1 MAVPDFAQGV
11 QMSFL
16 DTATR
21 ARHKA
26 QLDAAKTDT
35 SAKTAAVPNAKSS
48 DRGFSFDDALDIINP
63 LQHIP
68 IVSTIYRA
76 VTGDTIKPLERLAGD
91 TLYGGV
97 PGFLSSAANIAFQ
110 KITGKD
116 FGDTAMAWL
125 GFDATQ
131 PQTAIAAV
139 DVTPKKMLATTQD
152 SEKPAKVADNAQPA
166 AKQAMITTATQPSL
180 AQIKQGVP
188 AQTIAM
194 DPQSVAA
201 LTQSMLNNGID
212 SDLGLRAVAA
222 YQKMLAD
229 SKVANQP
236 PAQLH

>member
-26 QLDAAKTDT
+26 QLAAKVDPKNEV
-35 SAKTAAVPNAKSS
+35 ATASKA
-48 DRGFSFDDALDIINP
+48 DDHGFTFDDALDIINP

-97 PGFLSSAANIAFQ
+97 PGFLSSAANLAFE

-125 GFDATQ
+125 GIDTGDA
-131 PQTAIAAV
+131 QTAIAQV
-139 DVTPKKMLATTQD
+139 EITRVKTPEGIKPVT
-152 SEKPAKVADNAQPA
+152 VADNTQPLSKKAEGPIVQPA
-166 AKQAMITTATQPSL
+166 QAIAQQSL
-180 AQIKQGVP
+180 P
-188 AQTIAM
+188 AQTVAL
-194 DPQSVAA
+194 DSQSIAA
-201 LTQSMLNNGID
+201 LTQSLTNNGID
-212 SDLGLRAVAA
+212 SDLGMRAIAA
-222 YQKMLAD
+222 YQKLLNDPKIATQ
-229 SKVANQP
+229 S
-236 PAQLH
+236 PAQLP

>member
-26 QLDAAKTDT
+26 QLEAAKTDT
-35 SAKTAAVPNAKSS
+35 SAKTAAVTDAKSS
-48 DRGFSFDDALDIINP
+48 NQGFSFDDALDIINP

-68 IVSTIYRA
+68 IVSTIYRSL
-76 VTGDTIKPLERLAGD
+76 TGDTIKPLERLAGD
-91 TLYGGV
+91 TLYGGI
-97 PGFLSSAANIAFQ
+97 PGFLSSAANLAFQ
-110 KITGKD
+110 KFTGKD

-125 GFDATQ
+125 GIDGTE

-139 DVTPKKMLATTQD
+139 DITPMKTLDGEQ
-152 SEKPAKVADNAQPA
+152 PAKVADNTQPA
-166 AKQAMITTATQPSL
+166 AKKPEAVVATATQPSL
-180 AQIKQGVP
+180 AQIKQSVP

-229 SKVANQP
+229 SKVATQP
-236 PAQLH
+236 PAALH